1 MKKLLFISCLLAIVS
16 IVACNQGNKKNKIA
30 TSFGSYTEDS
40 VQKLAHAFFQPVP
53 PIADNKDN
61 AITEAKVRLGK
72 MLFYDTRLSSKG
84 NNSCNSCH
92 SLQSFGVDNQ
102 STSIGDKGKRG
113 TRNSPTVFNAA
124 LHTMQFWDGRAKD
137 VEEQAGMPILNAVE
151 MGMPHKD
158 VLVRRLAGIKLYKDM
173 FAAAFPDNKKPV
185 NYDNLQKAIAVFERT
200 LITPS
205 RFDKYLQGE
214 VAALTPE
221 EKAGMVTF
229 IRSGCTN
236 CHKGVGVG
244 GDMLQRFGLV
254 SDYRPLT
261 GSKVNDQGR
270 MSVTNNLS
278 DKDVFK
284 VPGLRNVIGTYP
296 YFHDGSIVKLDS
308 AIRIMGKLQ
317 LNKELNTEQV
327 EQIIAFLSSLTGDIK
342 PSAKNI
348 PTDLVQN

>member
-1 MKKLLFISCLLAIVS
+1 MKKLVFISCLLAIVS
-16 IVACNQGNKKNKIA
+16 ILACNQGNRKNKIA

-40 VQKLAHAFFQPVP
+40 VQKLAHAFFQAVP
-53 PIADNKDN
+53 TMADNKDN

-72 MLFYDTRLSSKG
+72 MLFYDTRLSAKG

-124 LHTMQFWDGRAKD
+124 LHSMQFWDGRAKD
-137 VEEQAGMPILNAVE
+137 VEEQAGMPILNPVE
-151 MGMPHKD
+151 MGMPHRD
-158 VLVRRLAGIKLYKDM
+158 VLIRRLAAINTYKEM
-173 FAAAFPDNKKPV
+173 FAAAFPETKKPV
-185 NYDNLQKAIAVFERT
+185 TYNNLQNAIAAFERT

-214 VAALTPE
+214 VTALTTE

-254 SDYRPLT
+254 ADYRPFT
-261 GSKVNDQGR
+261 GSKINDVGR
-270 MSVTNNLS
+270 MSVTKNIS

-284 VPGLRNVIGTYP
+284 VPGLRNIIGTYP

-308 AIRIMGKLQ
+308 AVRIMGKIQ
-317 LNKELNTEQV
+317 LNKDLKTDQV
-327 EQIIAFLSSLTGDIK
+327 EQIIAFLSSLTGDVR